1 MGAIP
6 RERWQTMKILVDT
19 HTHTIASDHAYSTI
33 LENAAAA
40 ARAGLEA
47 LAITDHTPPLSDAP
61 DMMHFQN
68 LRVVDRVIGGVTI
81 LRGAELNIC
90 DARGSLFV
98 PEDALREL
106 DYCIA
111 SIHTILYKSP
121 DPAEN
126 LRAYQGAM
134 EDARVTIIG
143 HPEDGRAPVDFSAL
157 ARTARDAGVLVEVN
171 NSSLRPISYR
181 QNTRENMTALLRA
194 CEACGAHICLGTDAH
209 FAPAVGRFDESL
221 SLLEEISFPEELVAN
236 TSLEKFLSL
245 IGRRA

>member
-1 MGAIP
+1 
-6 RERWQTMKILVDT
+6 MKILVDT
-19 HTHTIASDHAYSTI
+19 HTHTIASDHAYSTV

-47 LAITDHTPPLSDAP
+47 LAVTDHTPPLTDAP
-61 DMMHFQN
+61 RMSHFRN
-68 LRVVDRVIGGVTI
+68 LRVLDRVIDGVTI

-90 DARGSLFV
+90 DARGGLGVADSDLS
-98 PEDALREL
+98 DMDL
-106 DYCIA
+106 CIA
-111 SIHTILYKSP
+111 SIHTVVYGSP

-134 EDARVTIIG
+134 EDARVKIIG
-143 HPEDGRAPVDFSAL
+143 HPEDGRAPVDFFAL
-157 ARTARDAGVLVEVN
+157 ARAARDAGVLIEVN

-221 SLLEEISFPEELVAN
+221 SLLEELHFPEELVAN
-236 TSLEKFLSL
+236 TSLEKLLDFIRS
-245 IGRRA
+245 RS

>member
-1 MGAIP
+1 
-6 RERWQTMKILVDT
+6 MKILVDT
-19 HTHTIASDHAYSTI
+19 HTHTIASDHAYSTV
-33 LENAAAA
+33 LENATAA

-47 LAITDHTPPLSDAP
+47 LAVTDHTPPLTDAP
-61 DMMHFQN
+61 RMSHFRN
-68 LRVVDRVIGGVTI
+68 LRVLDRVIDGVTI

-90 DARGSLFV
+90 DARGGLGVADSDLS
-98 PEDALREL
+98 DMDL
-106 DYCIA
+106 CIA
-111 SIHTILYKSP
+111 SIHTVVYGSP

-134 EDARVTIIG
+134 EDARVKIIG
-143 HPEDGRAPVDFSAL
+143 HPEDGRAPVDFFAL
-157 ARTARDAGVLVEVN
+157 ARAARDAGVLIEVN

-221 SLLEEISFPEELVAN
+221 SLLEELHFPEELVAN
-236 TSLEKFLSL
+236 TSLEKFLDF
-245 IGRRA
+245 IRRRS

>member
-1 MGAIP
+1 
-6 RERWQTMKILVDT
+6 MKILVDT
-19 HTHTIASDHAYSTI
+19 HTHTIASDHAYSTV

-47 LAITDHTPPLSDAP
+47 LAVTDHTPPLTDAP
-61 DMMHFQN
+61 RMSHFRN
-68 LRVVDRVIGGVTI
+68 LRVLDRVIDGVTI

-90 DARGSLFV
+90 DARGGLGVADSDLS
-98 PEDALREL
+98 DMDL
-106 DYCIA
+106 CIA
-111 SIHTILYKSP
+111 SIHTVVYGSP

-134 EDARVTIIG
+134 EDARVKIIG
-143 HPEDGRAPVDFSAL
+143 HPEDGRAPVDFFAL
-157 ARTARDAGVLVEVN
+157 ARAARDAGVLIEVN

-221 SLLEEISFPEELVAN
+221 SLLEELHFPEELVAN
-236 TSLEKFLSL
+236 TSLEKFLDF
-245 IGRRA
+245 IRRRS

>member
-1 MGAIP
+1 
-6 RERWQTMKILVDT
+6 MKILVDT
-19 HTHTIASDHAYSTI
+19 HTHTIASDHAYSTV

-47 LAITDHTPPLSDAP
+47 LAVTDHTPPLTDAP
-61 DMMHFQN
+61 RMSHFRN
-68 LRVVDRVIGGVTI
+68 LRVLDRVIDGVTI

-90 DARGSLFV
+90 DARGGLGVADSDLS
-98 PEDALREL
+98 DMDL
-106 DYCIA
+106 CIA
-111 SIHTILYKSP
+111 SIHTVVYGSP

-134 EDARVTIIG
+134 EDARVKIIG
-143 HPEDGRAPVDFSAL
+143 HPEDGRAPVDFAAL
-157 ARTARDAGVLVEVN
+157 ARAARDAGVLIEVN

-181 QNTRENMTALLRA
+181 QNTRENMMALLRA

-221 SLLEEISFPEELVAN
+221 SLLEELHFPEELVAN
-236 TSLEKFLSL
+236 TSLEKFLDF
-245 IGRRA
+245 IRRRS

>member
-1 MGAIP
+1 
-6 RERWQTMKILVDT
+6 MKILVDT
-19 HTHTIASDHAYSTI
+19 HTHTIASDHAYSTV
-33 LENAAAA
+33 LENATAA

-47 LAITDHTPPLSDAP
+47 LAVTDHTPPLTDAP
-61 DMMHFQN
+61 RMSHFRN
-68 LRVVDRVIGGVTI
+68 LRVLDRVIDGVTI

-90 DARGSLFV
+90 DARGGLGVADSDLS
-98 PEDALREL
+98 DMDL
-106 DYCIA
+106 CIA
-111 SIHTILYKSP
+111 SIHTVVYGSP

-134 EDARVTIIG
+134 EDARVKIIG
-143 HPEDGRAPVDFSAL
+143 HPEHGRAPVDFFAL
-157 ARTARDAGVLVEVN
+157 ARAARDAGVLIEVN

-221 SLLEEISFPEELVAN
+221 SLLEELHFPEELVAN
-236 TSLEKFLSL
+236 TSLEKFLDF
-245 IGRRA
+245 IRRRS

>member
-1 MGAIP
+1 
-6 RERWQTMKILVDT
+6 MKILVDT
-19 HTHTIASDHAYSTI
+19 HTHTIASDHAYSTV

-47 LAITDHTPPLSDAP
+47 LAVTDHTPPLTDAP
-61 DMMHFQN
+61 RMSHFRN
-68 LRVVDRVIGGVTI
+68 LRVLDRVIDGVTI

-90 DARGSLFV
+90 DARGGLGVADSDLS
-98 PEDALREL
+98 DMDL
-106 DYCIA
+106 CIA
-111 SIHTILYKSP
+111 SIHTVVYGSP

-134 EDARVTIIG
+134 EDTRVKIIG
-143 HPEDGRAPVDFSAL
+143 HPEDGRAPVDFFAL
-157 ARTARDAGVLVEVN
+157 ARAARDAGVLIEVN

-209 FAPAVGRFDESL
+209 FAPAVGRFEESL
-221 SLLEEISFPEELVAN
+221 TLLEELHFPEELVAN
-236 TSLEKFLSL
+236 NSFQKFLDL
-245 IGRRA
+245 IRRRS

>member
-1 MGAIP
+1 
-6 RERWQTMKILVDT
+6 MKILVDT
-19 HTHTIASDHAYSTI
+19 HTHTIASDHAYSTV

-47 LAITDHTPPLSDAP
+47 LAVTDHTPPLTDAP
-61 DMMHFQN
+61 RMSHFRN
-68 LRVVDRVIGGVTI
+68 LRVLDRVIDGVTI

-90 DARGSLFV
+90 DARGGLGVADSDLS
-98 PEDALREL
+98 DMDL
-106 DYCIA
+106 CIA
-111 SIHTILYKSP
+111 SIHTVVYGSP

-134 EDARVTIIG
+134 EDARVKIIG
-143 HPEDGRAPVDFSAL
+143 HPEDGRAPVDFFAL
-157 ARTARDAGVLVEVN
+157 ARAARDAGVLIEVN

-221 SLLEEISFPEELVAN
+221 SLLEELHFPEELVAN
-236 TSLEKFLSL
+236 TSLQKFLDL
-245 IGRRA
+245 IRRRS

>member
-1 MGAIP
+1 
-6 RERWQTMKILVDT
+6 MKILVDT
-19 HTHTIASDHAYSTI
+19 HTHTIASDHAYSTV
-33 LENAAAA
+33 LENVAAA

-47 LAITDHTPPLSDAP
+47 LAVTDHTPPLTDAP
-61 DMMHFQN
+61 RMSHFRN
-68 LRVVDRVIGGVTI
+68 LRVLDRVIDGVTI

-90 DARGSLFV
+90 DARGGLGVADSDLS
-98 PEDALREL
+98 DMDL
-106 DYCIA
+106 CIA
-111 SIHTILYKSP
+111 SIHTVVYGSP

-134 EDARVTIIG
+134 EDARVKIIG
-143 HPEDGRAPVDFSAL
+143 HPEDGRAPVDFFAL
-157 ARTARDAGVLVEVN
+157 ARAARDAGVLIEVN

-221 SLLEEISFPEELVAN
+221 SLLEELHFPEELVAN
-236 TSLEKFLSL
+236 TSLEKFLDFL
-245 IGRRA
+245 RRRS

>member
-1 MGAIP
+1 
-6 RERWQTMKILVDT
+6 MKILVDT
-19 HTHTIASDHAYSTI
+19 HTHTIASDHAYSTV

-47 LAITDHTPPLSDAP
+47 LAVTDHTPPLTDAP
-61 DMMHFQN
+61 RMSHFRN
-68 LRVVDRVIGGVTI
+68 LRVLDRVIDGVTI

-90 DARGSLFV
+90 DARGGLGVADSDLS
-98 PEDALREL
+98 DMDL
-106 DYCIA
+106 CIA
-111 SIHTILYKSP
+111 SIHTVVYGSP

-134 EDARVTIIG
+134 EDARVKIIG
-143 HPEDGRAPVDFSAL
+143 HPEDGRAPVDFFAL
-157 ARTARDAGVLVEVN
+157 ARAARDAGVLIEVN

-221 SLLEEISFPEELVAN
+221 SLLEELHFPEELVAN
-236 TSLEKFLSL
+236 TSLAKFLDF
-245 IGRRA
+245 IRRRS